1 MIEKRPRVF
10 YGWLIVLVCAIGLFL
25 GAPLMIFSFSVFFK
39 SLVVDFHASRA
50 AVSFAFSLFNTVGA
64 LWLPGTGMLIDRFG
78 AKRVI
83 LVSTLLYGMVLCS
96 ALWVGSG
103 LWQLYLLFSILGI
116 AMASGP
122 APVSYG
128 VVISHWF
135 NRHRGLALGLS
146 MMGIGVG
153 AVVVPILTQR
163 LIAHFG
169 WRMMFAIFGGAIL
182 LMPLPVVSALLQNDP
197 EQRGLRPDGDEE
209 TPVSHLPRPD
219 KQGLSWH
226 EIWHSSTFWIMICI
240 FSLAG
245 ASVHG
250 AVLHMSA
257 IFTDRAISAE
267 RAAIATSFVGAAV
280 MVGRL
285 GSGFLLDH
293 FFAPRVAILFLWRS
307 DSRHGDIRRWDQ
319 RKHRFRCCVSGR
331 ARHGSRGGDHGLHD
345 QSILRPARIWHRFR
359 ARLRGI
365 HDRRS
370 RRRDADGRWIR
381 PLSFLRYAARGL
393 LRGNGLRVGPAR
405 PPWAVRVWSR
415 TRNDSP
421 HRAGR
426 TSERSVGLGTDFAPL
441 LLQGIH

>member
-1 MIEKRPRVF
+1 MIEKQGRVF
-10 YGWLIVLVCAIGLFL
+10 YGWLIVFVCAIGLFL

-39 SLVVDFHASRA
+39 PLVVDFHASRA
-50 AVSFAFSLFNTVGA
+50 AVSFAFSLFNAVGA

-83 LVSTLLYGMVLCS
+83 LVSTLLYGVFLCS

-103 LWQLYLLFSILGI
+103 LWQLYLLFSVLGI

-135 NRHRGLALGLS
+135 NRHRGLALGGA

-153 AVVVPILTQR
+153 AVVVPIFAQR
-163 LIAHFG
+163 LMAHFG

-182 LMPLPVVSALLQNDP
+182 LVPLPVISALLQNDP
-197 EQRGLRPDGDEE
+197 EQRGLRPDGDEK

-219 KQGLSWH
+219 KEGLSWH
-226 EIWHSSTFWIMICI
+226 EVWHSSRFWLMICI

-245 ASVHG
+245 ASIHG
-250 AVLHMSA
+250 VLLHMSA

-293 FFAPRVAILFLWRS
+293 FFAPRVAIFFYGGATLGMAILGAGISGNIAFAAAFL
-307 DSRHGDIRRWDQ
+307 
-319 RKHRFRCCVSGR
+319 
-331 ARHGSRGGDHGLHD
+331 
-345 QSILRPARIWHRFR
+345 
-359 ARLRGI
+359 
-365 HDRRS
+365 
-370 RRRDADGRWIR
+370 
-381 PLSFLRYAARGL
+381 
-393 LRGNGLRVGPAR
+393 
-405 PPWAVRVWSR
+405 
-415 TRNDSP
+415 
-421 HRAGR
+421 
-426 TSERSVGLGTDFAPL
+426 VGLGMGAEVETMGYMISRYFGLHAFGTAFGHSFGAFMIAGAAGATLMGAGYDHFHSYAIPL
-441 LLQGIH
+441 AGFCGAMVLALVLLTCLGPYEYGVEPEMIPPIGPAEVPSEA